1 MQTPYTLTWYTS
13 LDVILTNG
21 LSDRTDDRKNE
32 KKIKRCRDKPLRRTF
47 DHIDGRLC
55 GIIDE
60 SNVDNVLLR
69 QTSFSRRYDAI
80 SPTLYRRYADV
91 MPPLC
96 CRYATVMPALSHR
109 YADAMSHLFHRYA
122 DAMPLF
128 CRCYADVMRAFCR
141 LCAAAMPLSFFSPS
155 CRVK

>member
-1 MQTPYTLTWYTS
+1 MTVDSAES
-13 LDVILTNG
+13 LMRAM
-21 LSDRTDDRKNE
+21 S
-32 KKIKRCRDKPLRRTF
+32 
-47 DHIDGRLC
+47 
-55 GIIDE
+55 II
-60 SNVDNVLLR
+60 VLLR
-69 QTSFSRRYDAI
+69 QTPLSRRYDAI
-80 SPTLYRRYADV
+80 SPTLCQRYAAV

-155 CRVK
+155 CRVKWQALKPVSFIIELDITVITKMSVLAM